1 MNNSDIN
8 ELARQLREAAGEVS
22 PQNIDSAQAVSD
34 TDGYIEC
41 PHCSGEGAV
50 NLEADYCNYDELPIG
65 VQFYGIGT
73 GVGAAERYFRAASP
87 NNITAILDALEAAQQ
102 YAKSRDEENQGL
114 MLTIGRLR
122 VEREQLEASQPVVP
136 EGYCLMPLSLTAEN
150 GAKNALNGEFHT
162 IEHIGCVVCGG
173 DGIDG
178 DDECDNCNGSGD
190 VVVQAPVSWTTIKDI
205 YKAAVKCCA
214 IQSFGNSEQLKAPVV
229 PDAMPMQPIIVDEYG
244 TYRFKANAIVNK
256 LQEVASSAGY
266 DLHAACRDNYS
277 DEEWMQLAQ
286 LIGYSITGYS
296 ELSYVSDESYSRA
309 LSAAPALQ
317 ESK

>member
-1 MNNSDIN
+1 MTTNTDIN

-87 NNITAILDALEAAQQ
+87 NNITVILDALEAAQQ

-114 MLTIGRLR
+114 MLTVGRLR

-136 EGYCLMPLSLTAEN
+136 EWRAINSRHPAHHADVLIYCTESDEQMVGYRFSDTEFAYAVDEN
-150 GAKNALNGEFHT
+150 GT
-162 IEHIGCVVCGG
+162 VIVC
-173 DGIDG
+173 
-178 DDECDNCNGSGD
+178 EPSH
-190 VVVQAPVSWTTIKDI
+190 W
-205 YKAAVKCCA
+205 
-214 IQSFGNSEQLKAPVV
+214 
-229 PDAMPMQPIIVDEYG
+229 MPTP
-244 TYRFKANAIVNK
+244 
-256 LQEVASSAGY
+256 
-266 DLHAACRDNYS
+266 
-277 DEEWMQLAQ
+277 
-286 LIGYSITGYS
+286 
-296 ELSYVSDESYSRA
+296 
-309 LSAAPALQ
+309 AAPALQ
-317 ESK
+317 EGE